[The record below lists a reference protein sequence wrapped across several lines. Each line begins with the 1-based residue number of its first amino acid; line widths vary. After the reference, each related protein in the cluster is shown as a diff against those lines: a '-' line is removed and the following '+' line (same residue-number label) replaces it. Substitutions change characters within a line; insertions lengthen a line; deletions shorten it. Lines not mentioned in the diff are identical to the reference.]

1 MKCYL
6 KFQNKFKD
14 LIWSI
19 TTFLGKMGFYIQG
32 VQFGENLKIRG
43 RILLSNFGDVKIGN
57 CCTINSSQVAN
68 MTAGDRCAINVISG
82 ILTIGDNTGI
92 SNAHISCARAITIGS
107 NVLIGGGVK
116 IFDTDFH
123 PLQPIYRYGK
133 MRDNRRTNTS
143 EVVIEDGAFI
153 GAETIVLKGSHI
165 GKNSIVGAG
174 SVVTGTIPDNEV
186 WAGQP
191 ARFIKKI

>member
-1 MKCYL
+1 MKYYL
-6 KFQNKFKD
+6 KCKNRFKG

-19 TTFLGKMGFYIQG
+19 TTLLAKTEFYLQG

-43 RILLSNFGDVKIGN
+43 HILLSNSGDVKIGN
-57 CCTINSSQVAN
+57 YCTINSSQAAN
-68 MTAGDRCAINVISG
+68 MTAGDRCTINVISG
-82 ILTIGDNTGI
+82 VLTIGDNTGI
-92 SNAHISCARAITIGS
+92 SNAHISCAKAITIGS

-133 MRDNRRTNTS
+133 MRDNNRVNTS

-153 GAETIVLKGSHI
+153 GAETIVLKGAHI
-165 GKNSIVGAG
+165 EKNSIIGAG
-174 SVVTGTIPDNEV
+174 SVVTGIIPDNEV